1 MEDSKSMTLQEATG
15 RLTDLLQSFEKIFLV
30 SGGHSYVISGAKSL
44 MDAVLSNKEVTRF
57 NGFANNPNMDDVKKG
72 VALLQAT
79 DVQCIIAIGGGSV
92 MDMAK
97 LVRHYAD
104 SYKLPII
111 AIPTTAGTGAE
122 VTHFAVCYIDG
133 AKQSIADPRMLPE
146 QYLLVPELTLN
157 NSDYLTACTGFDAF
171 AQSIE
176 AYWNINAT
184 EISDAFAEKALANLL
199 PALTEVVVAHHNTLE
214 NREKLLL
221 GAMLSGE
228 AINITKTTA
237 PHAVSYTLTTEY
249 GYPHGQVGVLHSDEP
264 SLTFPYFFD
273 HFIHATK
280 ENYCGSDFEKY
291 SQKMQR
297 LLDLLH
303 ISEGTDLYVWMR
315 KLRDALGLGYNP
327 KQPFDDSVV
336 VKGVNLERAKNSP
349 CILNE
354 AVLQTAVKSIR

>member
-15 RLTDLLQSFEKIFLV
+15 RLTDLLQSFKKVFLV

-97 LVRHYAD
+97 LVRHYSD
-104 SYKLPII
+104 KYELPII

-133 AKQSIADPRMLPE
+133 AKQSIADSRMRPE
-146 QYLLVPELTLN
+146 HCLLVPELTLN
-157 NSDYLTACTGFDAF
+157 NNKYLTACTGFDAL

-176 AYWNINAT
+176 AFWNINAT
-184 EISDAFAEKALANLL
+184 SLSDQYAEQALQHLL
-199 PALTEVVVAHHNTLE
+199 PALTEVVVEGKTSIN
-214 NREKLLL
+214 NRDMLLY

-249 GYPHGQVGVLHSDEP
+249 GYPHGHAVA
-264 SLTFPYFFD
+264 LTFPFFFD
-273 HFIHATK
+273 YFLNATV
-280 ENYCGSDFEKY
+280 ENYCGADYDHYK
-291 SQKMQR
+291 QKCQR
-297 LLDLLH
+297 LLEILH
-303 ISEGTDLYVWMR
+303 ITKTTNLQHWMR
-315 KLRDALGLGYNP
+315 QLRDDLGLGYNSAL
-327 KQPFDDSVV
+327 PFVDDAVI
-336 VKGVNLERAKNSP
+336 KGVNLERAKNSP
-349 CILNE
+349 CHLNE
-354 AVLQTAVKSIR
+354 SIIAQAVVSIRE